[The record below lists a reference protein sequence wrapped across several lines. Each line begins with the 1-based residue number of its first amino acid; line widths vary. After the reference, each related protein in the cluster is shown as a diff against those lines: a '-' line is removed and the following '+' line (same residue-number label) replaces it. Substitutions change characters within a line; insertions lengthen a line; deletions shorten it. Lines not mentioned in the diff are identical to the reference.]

1 MKSNNLF
8 IYLAVIGIGILVS
21 CEIHKDDKMEYKI
34 PDFAQNQTE
43 FTDEELLNA
52 TYSGYKLPLDFY
64 FENLEGANLYYV
76 NTLSVDS
83 LVDEKRFELST
94 NSLEQAKNWSIKST
108 YEKSQ
113 FEQGLESEKFFEFIR
128 TKNQIYNHSIK
139 FRTHKLSYLTR
150 DNYEYD
156 YLNKSGTIG
165 VFQKQ
170 NFKDDEVKE
179 LIDYL
184 WFIQYYNN
192 ESHKVLSSFIVNNQH
207 TMEVHHYELYI
218 VHGDFNIYD
227 EIILLKK
234 VYEIEKKSGV
244 IKFFETK
251 IREIN
256 GEFN

>member
-1 MKSNNLF
+1 M
-8 IYLAVIGIGILVS
+8 
-21 CEIHKDDKMEYKI
+21 
-34 PDFAQNQTE
+34 
-43 FTDEELLNA
+43 
-52 TYSGYKLPLDFY
+52 
-64 FENLEGANLYYV
+64 
-76 NTLSVDS
+76 
-83 LVDEKRFELST
+83 
-94 NSLEQAKNWSIKST
+94 
-108 YEKSQ
+108 
-113 FEQGLESEKFFEFIR
+113 
-128 TKNQIYNHSIK
+128 
-139 FRTHKLSYLTR
+139 TR